1 MLTISVGTFT
11 ATDIAD
17 AAIRGAKNSGGNGAV
32 FLSQFILRINFVGI
46 GRFAIAIGSDVKM
59 GIERN
64 NLRDER
70 IKLLNEELNLMNAKT
85 FYLQAGVWVQVQELD
100 LLITECE
107 NNILKTVK
115 QYNTSQELIRQDFE
129 IIDDKIKVIRE
140 LNPNLAKKM
149 KRILR

>member
-1 MLTISVGTFT
+1 
-11 ATDIAD
+11 
-17 AAIRGAKNSGGNGAV
+17 
-32 FLSQFILRINFVGI
+32 
-46 GRFAIAIGSDVKM
+46 M

-107 NNILKTVK
+107 NNILKAVK